1 MFHAIIQARMG
12 STRLPGKV
20 LKKYKDKTP
29 LCILIDRLKKIEK
42 INKIII
48 STTKLKKDNV
58 FEKYCKKKKILIY
71 KGDTHNVLKRFYK
84 TAKTF
89 NSKNIIR
96 VTSDCPFI
104 DIRTLKKMINLQ
116 IKNNYDYLAN
126 TYPLP
131 CSFPDGSDIEIFTEE
146 TLKQTFK
153 VAKLPSE
160 KEHVTKYM
168 WASKKFRIFRLKS
181 KINLSKYRYTVDIL
195 EDFKLF
201 CFILDSFPRK
211 DFYKIGMMKIINL
224 IKKNP
229 FEVEYQKNIK
239 RNFGWNNS
247 IKKDLKY
254 LND

>member
-12 STRLPGKV
+12 STRLPRKV
-20 LKKYKDKTP
+20 LKKYKEKTP
-29 LCILIDRLKKIEK
+29 LCILIERLKKIKK
-42 INKIII
+42 IKKIII
-48 STTKLKKDNV
+48 STTNLKEDCIFKN
-58 FEKYCKKKKILIY
+58 YCKQKKIFLY
-71 KGDTHNVLKRFYK
+71 KGDTNNVLKRFYK
-84 TAKTF
+84 TAKNY
-89 NSKNIIR
+89 NSNNIIR

-104 DIRTLKKMINLQ
+104 DIKTLEKMINLQ

-131 CSFPDGSDIEIFTEE
+131 CSFPDGSDIEIFTNK
-146 TLKQTFK
+146 TLSQTFK
-153 VAKLPSE
+153 LAKLPSE

-168 WASKKFRIFRLKS
+168 WSSKKFKIFRLKS

-229 FEVEYQKNIK
+229 LEVEYQKNIK